1 MQWFVWQFVRLM
13 LRMNIH
19 LTVVLVW
26 CGCWLWCL
34 YSPYFLFCFW
44 CWSMLISK
52 LTLVHSKC
60 WQWCWWS
67 TACCARFG
75 QTEAN
80 CKCFSKGWSPFEK
93 VNLRW
98 CMFLSELWPAPAKSP
113 LHLKVRRTLEHSWS
127 CTSTSLNMQGTWKTM
142 GHKQRKPASQKNQKY
157 LSKIQSRHRRTSC
170 STYFWRPAR
179 HVMNS
184 WSFSRFWSNRLGIL
198 SMSQW
203 RYQTDFC
210 RVGAENP
217 WIAINDWRELSSEL
231 KIEVCMYVSM

>member
-1 MQWFVWQFVRLM
+1 M

-19 LTVVLVW
+19 LTVVLVR

-80 CKCFSKGWSPFEK
+80 CKCF
-93 VNLRW
+93 
-98 CMFLSELWPAPAKSP
+98 
-113 LHLKVRRTLEHSWS
+113 LKVDLPLRKWISVGVCFSQNCGLLQQNHLFIWKCEGLLSILDHVPQLL
-127 CTSTSLNMQGTWKTM
+127 STCK
-142 GHKQRKPASQKNQKY
+142 GHGQPWTTTRKPASQKNQKY

-184 WSFSRFWSNRLGIL
+184 
-198 SMSQW
+198 
-203 RYQTDFC
+203 
-210 RVGAENP
+210 
-217 WIAINDWRELSSEL
+217 
-231 KIEVCMYVSM
+231 

>member
-1 MQWFVWQFVRLM
+1 M

-19 LTVVLVW
+19 LTVVLVR

-80 CKCFSKGWSPFEK
+80 CKCF
-93 VNLRW
+93 
-98 CMFLSELWPAPAKSP
+98 
-113 LHLKVRRTLEHSWS
+113 LKVDLPLRKWISVGVCFSQNCGLLQQNHLFIWKCEGLLSILDHVPQLL
-127 CTSTSLNMQGTWKTM
+127 STCK
-142 GHKQRKPASQKNQKY
+142 GHGQPWTTTKE
-157 LSKIQSRHRRTSC
+157 T
-170 STYFWRPAR
+170 
-179 HVMNS
+179 
-184 WSFSRFWSNRLGIL
+184 SFSK
-198 SMSQW
+198 
-203 RYQTDFC
+203 
-210 RVGAENP
+210 EP
-217 WIAINDWRELSSEL
+217 
-231 KIEVCMYVSM
+231 KIPFKHPI